1 MPTRSAFEYA
11 IIRIVPRV
19 ERGEFINAGVV
30 LFSRTRRFLDARIDL
45 DPTRLLALAP
55 DVDIAAVEEQL
66 SHIPL
71 VCAGGAA
78 TGALGELPQHERFRW
93 LVAPRS
99 TVVQPSPVHCGICD
113 DPRLALDRLAE
124 AMIGRRRT
132 TDDR

>member
-30 LFSRTRRFLDARIDL
+30 LFSRTRRFLDARIEL
-45 DPTRLLALAP
+45 DPARLLALAP
-55 DVDIAAVEEQL
+55 NVDIAAVEEQL

-71 VCAGGAA
+71 VCTGGAA
-78 TGALGELPQHERFRW
+78 AGVLGELPQHERFRW

-99 TVVQPSPVHCGICD
+99 TVVQSSPVHCGICD
-113 DPRLALDRLAE
+113 DPQAMLERLTEKMVRYKDE
-124 AMIGRRRT
+124 T
-132 TDDR
+132 